1 VTEQQKCRLLAA
13 FLERA
18 KVAEANGLPMT
29 AKSWRDLHLNLLGRD
44 AAAIVFVDRNPDEQ
58 TFVA

>member
-18 KVAEANGLPMT
+18 RIAEENGLPAT
-29 AKSWRDLHLNLLGRD
+29 ARSWRDLHHNLLSRD